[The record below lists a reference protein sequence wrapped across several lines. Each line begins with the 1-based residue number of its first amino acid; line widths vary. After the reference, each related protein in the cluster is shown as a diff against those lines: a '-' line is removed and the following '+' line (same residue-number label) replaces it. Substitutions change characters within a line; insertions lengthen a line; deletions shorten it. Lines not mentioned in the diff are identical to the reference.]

1 MGINTQWDC
10 LRPWGALTRFLASG
24 RLRRFCVGSQFGG
37 GSLVLLAL
45 AGSAIQLVPDGTLFF
60 HLALIAAMVALLN
73 VTLLK
78 PINRILE
85 SRDRRTKGRFTEA
98 EHILAGVNEKL
109 IEYESRLRE
118 ARSEGYALLE
128 EQRAAVSRDGAR
140 QVAEI
145 KLEVASLLREQKEK
159 LGSEAEDVRAKLQSD
174 AKTTALEIARQ
185 ILRRE
190 VAPLPNNEQS

>member
-1 MGINTQWDC
+1 M
-10 LRPWGALTRFLASG
+10 
-24 RLRRFCVGSQFGG
+24 
-37 GSLVLLAL
+37 VLLAL
-45 AGSAIQLVPDGTLFF
+45 AGGAIQLVPDGTLFF

-98 EHILAGVNEKL
+98 ESILAGVNEKL
-109 IEYESRLRE
+109 IEYESRLRQ
-118 ARSEGYALLE
+118 ARSEGYVLLE
-128 EQRAAVSRDGAR
+128 EQRAAVSQDGAR
-140 QVAEI
+140 KVAEI
-145 KLEVASLLREQKEK
+145 KLEVASLLRDQKEK
-159 LGSEAEDVRAKLQSD
+159 LGSEAEQVRAKLQRD